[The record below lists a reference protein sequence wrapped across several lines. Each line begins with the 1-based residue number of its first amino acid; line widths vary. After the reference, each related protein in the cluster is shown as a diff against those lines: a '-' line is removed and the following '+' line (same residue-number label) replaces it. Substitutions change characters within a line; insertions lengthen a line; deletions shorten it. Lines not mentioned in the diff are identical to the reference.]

1 MSKVNHNFKPVYDN
15 NSKVLILGTI
25 PSVKSRE
32 EEFYYGNPRNRF
44 WKIMADIFKT
54 NIPNTIEKK
63 ETFLL
68 KNNIALW
75 DVLKSCDIKGSSD
88 SSIKKTIPNDIN
100 NIIEKTNIKKIYT
113 TGKKATELYNK
124 YLYEKI
130 KIESIY
136 LPSTSPANQTISYD
150 ELKKKYIKILEY
162 LKNSK

>member
-15 NSKVLILGTI
+15 NSKILILGTI

-32 EEFYYGNPRNRF
+32 EGFYYGHPRNRF
-44 WKIMADIFKT
+44 WQIMADIFET
-54 NIPNTIEKK
+54 NIPNTIKEK
-63 ETFLL
+63 ELFLL

-75 DVLKSCDIKGSSD
+75 DVLKSCDIEGSSD
-88 SSIKKTIPNDIN
+88 NSIKNPIPNDVN
-100 NIIEKTNIKKIYT
+100 NIIKKTNIKKIYT

-124 YLYEKI
+124 YLYKKI
-130 KIESIY
+130 KIECIY

-150 ELKKKYIKILEY
+150 ELKKEYNKILEY

>member
-32 EEFYYGNPRNRF
+32 EGFYYGHPRNRF
-44 WKIMADIFKT
+44 WKIIADIFET
-54 NIPNTIEKK
+54 NIPNTIEEK
-63 ETFLL
+63 ESFLL

-75 DVLKSCDIKGSSD
+75 DVLKSCDIEGSSD
-88 SSIKKTIPNDIN
+88 SSIKKPIPNDIN

-124 YLYEKI
+124 YLYEKT

-136 LPSTSPANQTISYD
+136 LPSTSPANQAISYD
-150 ELKKKYIKILEY
+150 KLKKEYAKILEH